1 VCSFSPKE
9 EEEEGPSFPKPFI
22 SFCVSKVIYKVRVS
36 LRNGTF
42 LSFAQSAHNKVSQ
55 INAARCIKR
64 RRRRRR
70 RPPRVRDNDD
80 DDDDDDDEPNSLCF
94 FVPRGKKAVFK
105 KRSESNTFCN
115 GTTKHSLA
123 AVLFDD
129 DEDNGV
135 LYHQNAIR
143 RVHRRHGPLRRRVLR
158 QLFSILRES
167 VRERAENA
175 RRIWTRR

>member
-1 VCSFSPKE
+1 MELFFLSL
-9 EEEEGPSFPKPFI
+9 
-22 SFCVSKVIYKVRVS
+22 KVRRKS
-36 LRNGTF
+36 SHT
-42 LSFAQSAHNKVSQ
+42 
-55 INAARCIKR
+55 NAARCR
-64 RRRRRR
+64 RRRRRRRQR
-70 RPPRVRDNDD
+70 RPPRVRDN
-80 DDDDDDDEPNSLCF
+80 DDDDDDEPNSLCF